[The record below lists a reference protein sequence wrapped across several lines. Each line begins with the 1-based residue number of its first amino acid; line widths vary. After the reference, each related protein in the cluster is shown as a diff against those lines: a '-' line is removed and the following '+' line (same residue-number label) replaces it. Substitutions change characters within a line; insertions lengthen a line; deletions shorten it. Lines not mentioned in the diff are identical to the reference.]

1 MSAVLETPSLHL
13 RPMSEADLDTVMDIE
28 RVAYPYPWTRR
39 IFADCLRVGYRC
51 LVAEL
56 DDAFVGYGVMSIGA
70 GEAHVLNL
78 CVAKAFRRRS
88 LGRSLL
94 EGLLDDAA
102 ELGVENVFLEVRPSN
117 TGALQLYDQMGF
129 NQIGTRKDYYPAD
142 HGQEDAAILAICL
155 LAWQ

>member
-1 MSAVLETPSLHL
+1 MSAVLETPPLQL
-13 RPMSEADLDTVMDIE
+13 RPMTEADLNTVMDIE
-28 RVAYPYPWTRR
+28 QIAYPYPWTRR

-56 DDAFVGYGVMSIGA
+56 DDVFVGYGVMSIGA

-78 CVAKAFRRRS
+78 CVAETFRRRG

-94 EGLLDDAA
+94 EGLLDAAA
-102 ELGVENVFLEVRPSN
+102 ELEVENVFLEVRPSN
-117 TGALQLYDQMGF
+117 ISALQLYDQMGF
-129 NQIGTRKDYYPAD
+129 NPIGTRKDYYPAD
-142 HGQEDAAILAICL
+142 HGREDAVILAICL